1 MKTFLFLTISF
12 SLLICACS
20 CKKTIADSPGYPPG
34 GQYFAVKS
42 QNQELLNNKK
52 LIVKKVDR
60 DGNVLIIKPI
70 VSLVAIPNRNVFRIS
85 DSWVE
90 TKTIFSEGENIF
102 RFEYGNDLVETI
114 IITASINA
122 DNNTISYTEVKCDG
136 VVIIESNSDKPA
148 EQSKIY
154 HL

>member
-20 CKKTIADSPGYPPG
+20 CKKTIANSPGYPPG

-52 LIVKKVDR
+52 LIVKKVDV

-114 IITASINA
+114 IITVSINT
-122 DNNTISYTEVKCDG
+122 DNNTISYTQVKCDG
-136 VVIIESNSDKPA
+136 VVIIEGNSDKPA